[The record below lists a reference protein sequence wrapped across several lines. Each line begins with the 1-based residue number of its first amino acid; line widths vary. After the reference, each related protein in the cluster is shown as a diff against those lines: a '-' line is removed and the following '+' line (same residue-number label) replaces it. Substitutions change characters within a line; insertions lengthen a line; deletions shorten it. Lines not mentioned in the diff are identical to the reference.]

1 MQQFNRVI
9 LKVIASLGPSL
20 TTYPLFHPQFEC
32 VSSKVSKFRY
42 HFLKLDITSEDVQDL
57 RQGHSE
63 PARTNASS
71 RMDDM

>member
-1 MQQFNRVI
+1 MQFNRVI
-9 LKVIASLGPSL
+9 LKVISSLGPSL

-63 PARTNASS
+63 PAPTSAPS